1 MSGINATWNRATTRD
16 RALVFVGAAALV
28 AVAGA
33 AMFASLDGVA
43 LQLALRDPVKV
54 WVEHL
59 PALALG
65 SLTVGAVAA
74 LFAASGRLGALLHW
88 SSVASIFVLWQVGGS
103 MILAP
108 LFANELEPEHA
119 GMVFPVVA
127 GIGAYPLAAAVGT
140 WLGTRIRSRRSAGD
154 GSHGSASTE
163 G

>member
-103 MILAP
+103 IILAP

-127 GIGAYPLAAAVGT
+127 GWRVPARGRRRHMAWHAHPIAPVGRRREPRIGVN
-140 WLGTRIRSRRSAGD
+140 
-154 GSHGSASTE
+154 
-163 G
+163 